1 MELQRV
7 YYSFP
12 VQEGVAL
19 EVVVTSGDTIE
30 FGSQDLPFVPDDEL
44 AVGERREFEESFVL
58 NVPGRSDVDVHVVQA
73 EVPAEV
79 PPEPESAVATEP
91 PAAPDIPDS
100 DPQ

>member
-12 VQEGVAL
+12 VEPGFTL
-19 EVVVTSGDTIE
+19 EVTVTSGDTVE

-58 NVPGRSDVDVHVVQA
+58 NVPGRSDVDVHVA
-73 EVPAEV
+73 GGGET
-79 PPEPESAVATEP
+79 PEPVMVAPATEP
-91 PAAPDIPDS
+91 PAPPDIPDS